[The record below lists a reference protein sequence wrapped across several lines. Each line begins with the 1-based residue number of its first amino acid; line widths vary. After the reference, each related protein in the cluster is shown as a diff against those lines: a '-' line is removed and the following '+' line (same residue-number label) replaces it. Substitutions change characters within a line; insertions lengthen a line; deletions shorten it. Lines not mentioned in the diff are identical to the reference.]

1 MSVPKKLPRTG
12 EHEFPALFTIENSSR
27 HECTK
32 TSSTSSWHSK
42 LPDDLTNN
50 STQPVI
56 LVNPGIDLHELT
68 SKIDHLIATSPNAA
82 EFMGKY
88 RSKDISESV
97 REITVKWAAEGRDSR
112 VFVKET
118 LVTEEN
124 IEPVL
129 RMMAVGV
136 GKDVFDVK
144 VKVQEKKKDDVG
156 KKALEALQRGGKR

>member
-1 MSVPKKLPRTG
+1 M
-12 EHEFPALFTIENSSR
+12 
-27 HECTK
+27 
-32 TSSTSSWHSK
+32 
-42 LPDDLTNN
+42 
-50 STQPVI
+50 
-56 LVNPGIDLHELT
+56 NPGIDLHELI
-68 SKIDHLIATSPNAA
+68 SNIDHLITTSPNAA

-88 RSKDISESV
+88 RSKDISETV

-118 LVTEEN
+118 LLTEEN

-144 VKVQEKKKDDVG
+144 VKIQERKTEEKKAVERKAVDWLKGGG
-156 KKALEALQRGGKR
+156 KK

>member
-1 MSVPKKLPRTG
+1 MAAPKKIPRTG
-12 EHEFPALFTIENSSR
+12 EHEFPALFTIDNSSR
-27 HECTK
+27 HEF
-32 TSSTSSWHSK
+32 
-42 LPDDLTNN
+42 
-50 STQPVI
+50 I

-68 SKIDHLIATSPNAA
+68 SKINNLIATSPNAG

-88 RSKDISESV
+88 RSKDISETV

-144 VKVQEKKKDDVG
+144 VKVQERKAEEKKLV
-156 KKALEALQRGGKR
+156 ERGGKK

>member
-1 MSVPKKLPRTG
+1 
-12 EHEFPALFTIENSSR
+12 
-27 HECTK
+27 
-32 TSSTSSWHSK
+32 
-42 LPDDLTNN
+42 
-50 STQPVI
+50 
-56 LVNPGIDLHELT
+56 
-68 SKIDHLIATSPNAA
+68 
-82 EFMGKY
+82 MGKY

-144 VKVQEKKKDDVG
+144 VKVQKKKTEEKKTEE
-156 KKALEALQRGGKR
+156 KKTEEKKTEESKAVERLEGGGGRK

>member
-1 MSVPKKLPRTG
+1 ML
-12 EHEFPALFTIENSSR
+12 AEN
-27 HECTK
+27 E
-32 TSSTSSWHSK
+32 TS
-42 LPDDLTNN
+42 PDHLTNSPN
-50 STQPVI
+50 QPVI

-68 SKIDHLIATSPNAA
+68 SKIEHLIANSPNAA

-144 VKVQEKKKDDVG
+144 VKVQEKKTEER
-156 KKALEALQRGGKR
+156 KAAESLKGGGGRK

>member
-1 MSVPKKLPRTG
+1 MAPSDYPKQQYFNLT
-12 EHEFPALFTIENSSR
+12 FP
-27 HECTK
+27 
-32 TSSTSSWHSK
+32 
-42 LPDDLTNN
+42 
-50 STQPVI
+50 
-56 LVNPGIDLHELT
+56 
-68 SKIDHLIATSPNAA
+68 SPYVA

-97 REITVKWAAEGRDSR
+97 REITVKWAAEGRDNR

-144 VKVQEKKKDDVG
+144 VKVQERKTEE
-156 KKALEALQRGGKR
+156 KKAVERKAVDWLKGGFELLTGSLGAGR

>member
-1 MSVPKKLPRTG
+1 
-12 EHEFPALFTIENSSR
+12 
-27 HECTK
+27 
-32 TSSTSSWHSK
+32 
-42 LPDDLTNN
+42 
-50 STQPVI
+50 
-56 LVNPGIDLHELT
+56 
-68 SKIDHLIATSPNAA
+68 
-82 EFMGKY
+82 MGKY

-144 VKVQEKKKDDVG
+144 VKVQKKKTEEKKTDE
-156 KKALEALQRGGKR
+156 KKTKEKRTKENKTEEKKTEENKTEEKKTEESKAVERLKGGGGRK

>member
-1 MSVPKKLPRTG
+1 MANNKNKLPRTG

-27 HECTK
+27 HECK
-32 TSSTSSWHSK
+32 GKAWSAAAYG
-42 LPDDLTNN
+42 LLTD
-50 STQPVI
+50 THPLVL
-56 LVNPGIDLHELT
+56 LVNPGIDLHDLT
-68 SKIDHLIATSPNAA
+68 SQIERLIAKSPNAG

-88 RSKDISESV
+88 RSKDISETV
-97 REITVKWAAEGRDSR
+97 TEVTVKWAAEGRDSR

-118 LVTEEN
+118 LLTEEN

-144 VKVQEKKKDDVG
+144 VKVNEKKAEKADEKE
-156 KKALEALQRGGKR
+156 KKVPERSSKR

>member
-1 MSVPKKLPRTG
+1 MSDPKRYPRTG

-27 HECTK
+27 HEF
-32 TSSTSSWHSK
+32 
-42 LPDDLTNN
+42 
-50 STQPVI
+50 I
-56 LVNPGIDLHELT
+56 LINPGIDLHELT
-68 SKIDHLIATSPNAA
+68 SKIEHLIVTSPNAA

-88 RSKDISESV
+88 RNKDISETV

-144 VKVQEKKKDDVG
+144 VKVQEKKNVE
-156 KKALEALQRGGKR
+156 KKALEALQRGVKK

>member
-1 MSVPKKLPRTG
+1 MER
-12 EHEFPALFTIENSSR
+12 
-27 HECTK
+27 
-32 TSSTSSWHSK
+32 
-42 LPDDLTNN
+42 
-50 STQPVI
+50 
-56 LVNPGIDLHELT
+56 
-68 SKIDHLIATSPNAA
+68 LIATSPNAG

-97 REITVKWAAEGRDSR
+97 REVTVKWAAEGRDSR

-118 LVTEEN
+118 LLTEEN

-144 VKVQEKKKDDVG
+144 IKVHEKKAEKADEKKVADRG
-156 KKALEALQRGGKR
+156 KK